1 MTRRA
6 AKVDANHN
14 LIVAALRTAGASVQS
29 LAAVGHGVPDI
40 LVGIAGE
47 TYLLEIKDG
56 SKPASQRKLTD
67 DQTVWHSTWR
77 GKPVVVVET
86 EADALRAIN
95 R

>member
-1 MTRRA
+1 MSRRA

-14 LIVAALRTAGASVQS
+14 LIVSALRAAGASVQS
-29 LAAVGHGVPDI
+29 LASVGHGVPDL
-40 LVGIAGE
+40 LVGIGGE

-67 DQTVWHSTWR
+67 DQNVWHSTWR
-77 GKPVVVVET
+77 GKPVSVVET
-86 EADALRAIN
+86 EIEALRAIN